1 MNEIKSLFSLK
12 NEIQLTNINSNTPTH
27 ITMNE
32 QLNSKMEKK
41 IIPI

>member
-1 MNEIKSLFSLK
+1 MNEIKSFFSLK

-27 ITMNE
+27 ITMNV
-32 QLNSKMEKK
+32 QLNSKTEKK